1 MAKILDRTT
10 IFSADDRPVAE
21 VAVPEWAGGDPEAAV
36 LVVGMS
42 GRQRHLFEMMYTNWK
57 EKDRQ
62 IDDWRAHVV
71 SWCVVDEGRK
81 RLFND
86 TADVKRLSEQKSA
99 LVLDRIVD
107 KVLELSGIRSKDL
120 EDLEKN
126 SATARRDGSPS
137 GSAPS
142 SESGTSTDS

>member
-21 VAVPEWAGGDPEAAV
+21 VPAPEWANGDPEAVV
-36 LVVGMS
+36 LVIGMS
-42 GRQRHLFEMMYTNWK
+42 SRQRHLFEMMYTNWK

-62 IDDWRAHVV
+62 IDDWRAHVAA
-71 SWCVVDEGRK
+71 WCVVNENRK
-81 RLFND
+81 RIFND
-86 TADVKRLSEQKSA
+86 TSDVKRLSEQKSA

-107 KVLELSGIRSKDL
+107 KVLELSGIRPRDL

-126 SATARRDGSPS
+126 SGTARRDGSLS
-137 GSAPS
+137 GSAQS
-142 SESGTSTDS
+142 SESGMSIDS